1 MYYSGLKPKVEQC
14 FTEVSRSLRMKFGT
28 PSVSQGPPDN
38 LFGCLANSSL
48 FYFRWY
54 GRIFNF
60 SVEGFSS
67 FRGAAPIKGM
77 LEFLLIRLLDIHDS
91 RSATEIGVLNLCVA

>member
-1 MYYSGLKPKVEQC
+1 
-14 FTEVSRSLRMKFGT
+14 MKFGS

-38 LFGCLANSSL
+38 PVGCLANSSL
-48 FYFRWY
+48 IYFRWY

-60 SVEGFSS
+60 SVEGFSR

-77 LEFLLIRLLDIHDS
+77 LEFLLIRQLDIHDS
-91 RSATEIGVLNLCVA
+91 RSATELGVLNLCVA